1 MLLVSLHAYLF
12 LTAQMIAHHE
22 IPIGNSSSIASVPLG
37 ARRMVRIA
45 HYAYRTLVL
54 L

>member
-12 LTAQMIAHHE
+12 LAAQMIAHHE
-22 IPIGNSSSIASVPLG
+22 IPIGNSSSIASAPFG
-37 ARRMVRIA
+37 ARRMVRTA
-45 HYAYRTLVL
+45 HYAYRALVL